1 MPDEIIEA
9 IRLGRLTALSKPDGG
24 VREIVVGDILRRL
37 VARTITK
44 QIAKKVEAATA
55 LPQYALST
63 KAGCECVAHVLQ
75 SLTDLSPEVTVTS
88 IDGVGAYDLI
98 SRNAMLEGLLRMEGV
113 LPFVRMFYNGPST
126 YLWED
131 EMGSHN
137 TSHKGREGGKATTS
151 CPCCSH
157 WANTSPL
164 SKHKRG
170 CLTTSICFAFPDDV
184 HITNPPGRVTEAHTV
199 EEEELWTHAG
209 IHLHHGKT
217 KVWNRGGVEPEGI
230 EELTRIAR
238 RVRPD
243 AVVWKGGDQNLPS
256 SEQGLK
262 VLGVPRHP
270 EFVKEFLGRQRA
282 GEQVTLFQRIP
293 WIEDTQAAF
302 ALLLMCGSTRAN
314 YWEDFARR
322 HDEEVWRCLRTIL
335 GTPSAP
341 EEAQVIATLAL
352 SAGGLGLTSAQR
364 GRLFAHGEGQTP
376 PHCRVDDQAFGG
388 GHRSVLPGSS
398 SVQRLGDSGR
408 SGGAVLDRVVPHTS

>member
-1 MPDEIIEA
+1 MFT
-9 IRLGRLTALSKPDGG
+9 LTALSKPDGG
-24 VREIVVGDILRRL
+24 VRGIVVGDILRRF
-37 VARTITK
+37 VARTIAK

-55 LPQYALST
+55 PFQCAFST

-98 SRNAMLEGLLRMEGV
+98 SRNAML
-113 LPFVRMFYNGPST
+113 
-126 YLWED
+126 
-131 EMGSHN
+131 
-137 TSHKGREGGKATTS
+137 
-151 CPCCSH
+151 
-157 WANTSPL
+157 
-164 SKHKRG
+164 
-170 CLTTSICFAFPDDV
+170 
-184 HITNPPGRVTEAHTV
+184 
-199 EEEELWTHAG
+199 LWTHAG
-209 IHLHHGKT
+209 IRLHHGKT

-243 AVVWKGGDQNLPS
+243 AVFWRGDQNLPQ

-262 VLGVPRHP
+262 VLGVPIGHP
-270 EFVKEFLGRQRA
+270 EFVKEFLEGKSR
-282 GEQVTLFQRIP
+282 EQVTMFQRIP

-314 YWEDFARR
+314 CWLRTVQPDQTEDFARR

-341 EEAQVIATLAL
+341 DEALVIATLAL

-364 GRLFAHGEGQTP
+364 VKGAAHFASWADCLRMVRDRHSFIAELMIRHLEEGTAP
-376 PHCRVDDQAFGG
+376 CFQAV
-388 GHRSVLPGSS
+388 RQCKDSVTAAGLWW
-398 SVQRLGDSGR
+398 RLGQSCPSHLLKMSRTPNPTNRGTVGSRKPADSWR
-408 SGGAVLDRVVPHTS
+408 KDSPPLLCSLA